1 MIEDNTVVK
10 SVGEMIKE
18 GSMNPRD
25 IHSEWENNKDAL
37 IAQLQE
43 GIVEVTFLK
52 VNGDERVMTCTLHED
67 LKPAPTKKDPLSL
80 EKVRKV
86 NEEVLSVWD
95 VKAKGWRSFRWG
107 LMSAVSETPNY
118 AGLEALV

>member
-1 MIEDNTVVK
+1 MTEENNVVK

-52 VNGDERVMTCTLHED
+52 VNGDERVMTCTLRED
-67 LKPAPTKKDPLSL
+67 VKPAATKKDPLTL
-80 EKVRKV
+80 EKVRKI

-95 VKAKGWRSFRWG
+95 VKAEGWRSFRWG
-107 LMSAVSETPNY
+107 LISSVTESDVVIDVET
-118 AGLEALV
+118 A

>member
-1 MIEDNTVVK
+1 MTDNTEVK

-37 IAQLQE
+37 ITQLQE

-52 VNGDERVMTCTLHED
+52 VNGDERVMTCTLNED
-67 LKPAPTKKDPLSL
+67 IKPAATKKDPLTQ
-80 EKVRKV
+80 EKVRKIS
-86 NEEVLSVWD
+86 EEVLSVWD
-95 VKAKGWRSFRWG
+95 VNAKGWRSFRWG
-107 LMSAVSETPNY
+107 LISAVNADPTQVTI
-118 AGLEALV
+118 A

>member
-1 MIEDNTVVK
+1 MIEENAEVK

-52 VNGDERVMTCTLHED
+52 VNGDERVMTCTLRED
-67 LKPAPTKKDPLSL
+67 VKPAATKKDPLTL
-80 EKVRKV
+80 EKVRKI

-95 VKAKGWRSFRWG
+95 VKAEGWRSFRWG
-107 LMSAVSETPNY
+107 LISSVTESDVVIDVET
-118 AGLEALV
+118 A

>member
-37 IAQLQE
+37 ITQLQE

-52 VNGDERVMTCTLHED
+52 VNGDERVMTCTLRED
-67 LKPAPTKKDPLSL
+67 VKPAATKKDPLTL
-80 EKVRKV
+80 EKVRKI

-95 VKAKGWRSFRWG
+95 VKAEGWRSFRWG
-107 LMSAVSETPNY
+107 LISSVTESDVVIDVET
-118 AGLEALV
+118 A

>member
-1 MIEDNTVVK
+1 MTEENTEVK

-37 IAQLQE
+37 ITQLQE
-43 GIVEVTFLK
+43 SIVEVTFLK
-52 VNGDERVMTCTLHED
+52 VNGDERVMTCTLRND
-67 LKPAPTKKDPLSL
+67 IKPAATKKDPLSQ
-80 EKVRKV
+80 EKVRKI

-95 VKAKGWRSFRWG
+95 VKAEGWRSFRWG
-107 LMSAVSETPNY
+107 LISAVN
-118 AGLEALV
+118 EASNVIVEQELV

>member
-1 MIEDNTVVK
+1 MTEDNTVVK

-25 IHSEWENNKDAL
+25 IHSEWEKNKDAL
-37 IAQLQE
+37 ITQLQE

-52 VNGDERVMTCTLHED
+52 VNGDERVMTCTLRD
-67 LKPAPTKKDPLSL
+67 DIKPAATKKDPLTL
-80 EKVRKV
+80 EKVRKI

-95 VKAKGWRSFRWG
+95 VKAEGWRSFRWG
-107 LMSAVSETPNY
+107 LISSVTTSDVVVDVET
-118 AGLEALV
+118 A

>member
-52 VNGDERVMTCTLHED
+52 VNGDERVMTCTLRED
-67 LKPAPTKKDPLSL
+67 VKPAATKKDPLTL
-80 EKVRKV
+80 EKVRKI

-95 VKAKGWRSFRWG
+95 VKAEGWRSFRWG
-107 LMSAVSETPNY
+107 LISSVTESDVVIDVET
-118 AGLEALV
+118 A